1 MNIFRN
7 SRLFAGTRRNVNGFS
22 LLEMLIVVS
31 IILILATIAVPKFTS
46 ASKTAKIAKI
56 QADLHT
62 ISNAAALY
70 EIDNGEYPSS
80 VADLVNGDET
90 GKSYLQGEPTLP
102 DGTKYSID
110 SEGVVSGT
118 FDGIT
123 YDSASNQMTAGSDV
137 T

>member
-46 ASKTAKIAKI
+46 
-56 QADLHT
+56 
-62 ISNAAALY
+62 AALY

>member
-1 MNIFRN
+1 MLTNTTRDTRCRQ
-7 SRLFAGTRRNVNGFS
+7 SRRNGFS

-31 IILILATIAVPKFTS
+31 IILILATIAVPKFAT
-46 ASKTAKIAKI
+46 AGKTAKIAKI

-70 EIDNGEYPSS
+70 EIDNGVYPTS
-80 VADLVNGDET
+80 VSELVAEGSN

-102 DGTKYSID
+102 DGSKYSID

-118 FDGIT
+118 FDGVT
-123 YDSASNQMTAGSDV
+123 YDSANSTNAGSGGKM
-137 T
+137 

>member
-1 MNIFRN
+1 MLTYTKSSVFC
-7 SRLFAGTRRNVNGFS
+7 SRRRNGFS

-31 IILILATIAVPKFTS
+31 IILILATVAVPKFAS
-46 ASKTAKIAKI
+46 AGKSAKIAKI

-70 EIDNGEYPSS
+70 EIDNGTYPSS
-80 VADLVNGDET
+80 VSDLVSKGSN

-102 DGTKYSID
+102 DGSKYSID

-118 FDGIT
+118 FDGVT
-123 YDSASNQMTAGSDV
+123 YDSTNSNTAVGSGN